1 MKRFAAFI
9 IILII
14 IFGWYVSLFGLT
26 AGGLAIKPVQDSL
39 RLGLDLKGGVYVVLE
54 AKTAETGAEL
64 KKIMQQTQQVIER
77 RVNEIGLSEPIVT
90 IEGENKLRVELPGAD
105 NVEQAVELIGRTA
118 QLTFAMPDGTAVLTG
133 EQVKN
138 ASITVDP
145 NTGVGYAVALEFN
158 EAGADAFYEATTE
171 LAQLAKQNPI
181 PMVESEAFGEMPAN
195 VLVIVLD
202 KQIISYPGVKEGISG
217 GNAVI
222 TGNFTDKE
230 AGELAALIRG
240 GALPVPLEEVQ
251 SSLIGP
257 TLGMDAFR
265 GSVTAGAIGIGLI
278 FVFMFVMYKLMGL
291 TANIALLLYV
301 LIVLWVM
308 LVLGAVLTLPGIAGI
323 ILSVG
328 MAVDSNVIIF
338 SRIQEEI
345 EVQGKTLRVAVSSG
359 FHRAFATI
367 IDTHIT
373 TIITGLL
380 LYQLGSGPVKGFAAT
395 LLIGII
401 TSLFTAVVVTQLFLA
416 LFAESKALSR
426 NAGIFGVKMLHLP
439 KPLVIIKNR
448 KIFYIISA
456 VLIVVGLGV
465 GAVRGFNFGMDFT
478 GGSMI
483 QIDMEKEVTVEEV
496 KELTQANGIKADVL
510 HAGEGNKEIIIRTQQ
525 ALQSEERD
533 KLYQDIFTKFSLD
546 NSNILQTEVF
556 GPSVGDILRKNA
568 IRATLLAAAGIL
580 IYIAIRFEWRFGV
593 AAVIALFHDVLLM
606 IAFYGLF
613 NIPINTPFIASML
626 IIFGYSVSDTV
637 VIFDRIRE
645 NRRLTPKARPVE
657 LIDTS
662 INQTVIRSLA
672 TSLTTLLAI
681 LALFIMG
688 ASSIKEFTMPLLIG
702 IIAGAASSIFIASP
716 LWYELMRL
724 TKKSKYKGKEAK

>member
-1 MKRFAAFI
+1 MKKFAAFI
-9 IILII
+9 IIVVI
-14 IFGWYVSLFGLT
+14 IFGWYVSLFGMT
-26 AGGLAIKPVQDSL
+26 AGGLKIKPIQDNL

-54 AKTAETGAEL
+54 AKTDASGAEL
-64 KKIMQQTQQVIER
+64 KRIMEQTQQVIER

-105 NVEQAVELIGRTA
+105 NVEQAVELIGKTA
-118 QLTFAMPDGTAVLTG
+118 QLAFVMPDGTPVLTG
-133 EQVKN
+133 EQVKD
-138 ASITVDP
+138 ASITTDSQK
-145 NTGVGYAVALEFN
+145 GGYAVSLEFN
-158 EAGADAFYEATTE
+158 SAGADAFLQATTE
-171 LAQLAKQNPI
+171 LAKQSPAQT
-181 PMVESEAFGEMPAN
+181 VQSEAFGEMPAN

-202 KQIISYPGVKEGISG
+202 NQIISYPGVSEPIQG
-217 GNAVI
+217 GKAVI
-222 TGNFTDKE
+222 TGNFTDDE

-240 GALPVPLEEVQ
+240 GSLPVPLEEVQ

-265 GSVTAGAIGIGLI
+265 GSVIAGAIGIGLI
-278 FVFMFVMYKLMGL
+278 FVFMFAMYKLMGL

-308 LVLGAVLTLPGIAGI
+308 MALGAVLTLPGIAGI

-345 EVQGKTLRVAVSSG
+345 QVHGKTLRVAVGSG
-359 FHRAFATI
+359 FHRAFSTI

-401 TSLFTAVVVTQLFLA
+401 TSLFTAVVVTQLFLV
-416 LFAESKALSR
+416 LFAESKPLSR
-426 NAGIFGVKMLHLP
+426 NEKIFGVKMLHLP
-439 KPLVIIKNR
+439 TMAIVKNR
-448 KIFYIISA
+448 KRFYIISVA
-456 VLIVVGLGV
+456 LIVVGLGV
-465 GAVRGFNFGMDFT
+465 GMVRGFNFGMDFT

-483 QIDMEKEVTVEEV
+483 QINMEKEVTVDEI
-496 KELTQANGIKADVL
+496 KAITQSNGIKADVL
-510 HAGEGNKEIIIRTQQ
+510 HAGEGNKEIIIKTQQ

-533 KLYQDIFTKFSLD
+533 DLYEDIFAKYSLD
-546 NSNILQTEVF
+546 KSNILQTEVF
-556 GPSVGDILRKNA
+556 GPSIGDILRQNA

-580 IYIAIRFEWRFGV
+580 IYIAVRFEWRFGV
-593 AAVIALFHDVLLM
+593 AAVVALFHDVLLM

-645 NRRLTPKARPVE
+645 NTRVNAKMKPEE
-657 LIDTS
+657 LIDAS
-662 INQTVIRSLA
+662 VNQTVVRSLA
-672 TSLTTLLAI
+672 TSFTTLLAI

-688 ASSIKEFTMPLLIG
+688 ASSIKEFTMPLLVG

-716 LWYELMRL
+716 LWYELVRL
-724 TKKSKYKGKEAK
+724 TKRSKYKGKEAK